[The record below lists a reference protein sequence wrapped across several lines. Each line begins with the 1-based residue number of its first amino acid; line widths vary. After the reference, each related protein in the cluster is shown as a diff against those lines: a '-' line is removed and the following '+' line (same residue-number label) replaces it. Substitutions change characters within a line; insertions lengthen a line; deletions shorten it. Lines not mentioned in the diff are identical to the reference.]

1 MNFYVSRTPDGLRE
15 YPLHTHGR
23 YEIMLYLEG
32 QGVLRTSRKEIPF
45 CPGTV
50 VIVPPGIEHGSTSE
64 NGFRNVSVGGDF
76 GEMLCFDEISVFSD
90 NERGEGRTLAT
101 LLYENQYGNEEYR
114 SSLCRAYLQFLLQ
127 NLRIEDGIR
136 TAVKS
141 ICDGIARTAFFAG
154 IDLAGLL
161 AASGYSEDYIRAR
174 FRQITG
180 KTPHEYLTEI
190 RIGRA
195 RFLID
200 VYGATLPLSE
210 IAVRCGYEDYP
221 YFSKKFKASTGLS
234 PRQYRENLFRD

>member
-15 YPLHTHGR
+15 YPLHIHGR

-32 QGVLRTSRKEIPF
+32 RGVLRTSRKNIPF
-45 CPGTV
+45 RPGTV
-50 VIVPPGIEHGSTSE
+50 VIVPPGIEHGSFSE
-64 NGFRNVSVGGDF
+64 HGFRNISVGGDF
-76 GEMLCFDEISVFSD
+76 GEMLCFNGVTAFSD
-90 NERGEGRTLAT
+90 NERGEGRALAA
-101 LLYENQYGNEEYR
+101 LLYENRYGNETYR
-114 SSLCRAYLQFLLQ
+114 TALCRAYLHFLLQ
-127 NLRIEDGIR
+127 NLQVEDGIR
-136 TAVKS
+136 AAVKS
-141 ICDGIARTAFFAG
+141 ICDAIVREAFSG

-190 RIGRA
+190 RIDRA

-210 IAVRCGYEDYP
+210 IAVRCGYGDYV
-221 YFSKKFKASTGLS
+221 YFSKKFKALTGLS
-234 PRQYRENLFRD
+234 PRQYREKTIPK